1 MKILI
6 SLMARFYGNT
16 YKNLG
21 IEGNFHENLKVDE
34 KFNGYFNFIEIFI

>member
-16 YKNLG
+16 YKNLR

-34 KFNGYFNFIEIFI
+34 KFNG